1 MKKKKSNKLLILALS
16 VVLLS
21 SCTTTKKDVTKIKF
35 ASYNYPWIFAP
46 VRKNLVEDN
55 ISEAINENNNIANIK
70 QLKNLNNLESGRLL
84 QLNDNYL
91 DSIKFYDLAIKSIP
105 KDKDQSLEQAK
116 KFLLNKN
123 TYNYYDIK
131 TSYNIPDYAIS
142 FLYTYQALNYLKT
155 NDVNQALKSLDS
167 LETAKIWR
175 NEQNIIAGGMKEL
188 AKEDLDRND
197 ITSDELGLDNFKSL
211 KAMLEFSSI
220 IPNAYGNPMAYYLK
234 SLLDSAI
241 SKNYQESLND
251 LENAQK
257 YTIGNKYLDQT
268 ANEYRSAVA
277 GEISP
282 FSMGMGRVVVF
293 YEQGLV
299 NIRKSAQVNLDL
311 GNIGIKKLEFPVYKT
326 KYSFFEP
333 KRVVISSGGSALVD
347 TYTETL
353 LDTTL
358 YAMKSLI
365 ESYSRV
371 VTQSVVI
378 EAFKYDYDKNF
389 PLGGL
394 LGSHLKFDLS
404 NTDPKRAD
412 MRSWLLLPNSIDL
425 FEQQIDSGNYTIQV
439 NNIRQKIDVKQG
451 KTTLL
456 WIVDIG
462 KFKKVYY
469 FIF

>member
-16 VVLLS
+16 VVFLS
-21 SCTTTKKDVTKIKF
+21 SCTTTKKDFTKIKF